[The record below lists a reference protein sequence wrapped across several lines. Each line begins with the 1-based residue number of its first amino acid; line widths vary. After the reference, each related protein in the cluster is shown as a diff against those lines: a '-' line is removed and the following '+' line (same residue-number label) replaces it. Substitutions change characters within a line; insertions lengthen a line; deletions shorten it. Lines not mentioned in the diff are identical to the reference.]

1 MLEHEQNMIALNDHL
16 QMTRLRQQKRFV
28 YPFLSMNND
37 VFVTDYVPVLTAITP
52 GTAVTASHSILPTKS
67 SIRIGLLFSCYL
79 NFPVTWRF
87 FPLMCSNF
95 YRHRLEQ
102 RLATRRARLAELR
115 QQMEKEREEQSQN
128 DPEALKT
135 LTRVQVRIL
144 YHSNFICPVS

>member
-1 MLEHEQNMIALNDHL
+1 MLEHEQNMMALNDHL

-28 YPFLSMNND
+28 NPLLSMNND
-37 VFVTDYVPVLTAITP
+37 LSVTDCIP
-52 GTAVTASHSILPTKS
+52 GFCILPTKS
-67 SIRIGLLFSCYL
+67 SIQISILSSCYL
-79 NFPVTWRF
+79 NFPITQRF
-87 FPLMCSNF
+87 FTLMCSSF

-128 DPEALKT
+128 DPDALKT

-144 YHSNFICPVS
+144 YYSNLICLSCSLMIFW